1 MGGPTL
7 RAISVGDVT
16 RPKDVT
22 GGNRVSRYVNVA
34 MLQIA
39 STSTEPDFQARKLEH
54 WGKMAYYLDA
64 MCTLNP
70 NIDVVVAPEIYI
82 DGMDPLHFHELAET
96 IPGPMTDLF
105 CAKAA
110 QLGIWL
116 VPGSMLEKMPGEDGF
131 YNTAPL
137 ISPKGEI
144 VMKYRKIF
152 IPRPMEPSKPGRE
165 FPVYEAEGIG
175 KIALMICADAH
186 VPEVSRNLAL
196 NGAEL
201 ILKPA
206 LQPHWIGN
214 VRNLVPVVQ
223 TRAIENQ
230 CFVVSVNHPAPLAM
244 GHSCICDP
252 EGRIVEE
259 LGETDSYVVATL
271 NLDDVTTARRKG
283 FVGCFPL
290 LQMVKQFKQE
300 GVPLDKCYLGDLCVA
315 PLFKELE
322 GNVPTTPEEFLEQG
336 HQTL

>member
-1 MGGPTL
+1 M
-7 RAISVGDVT
+7 
-16 RPKDVT
+16 
-22 GGNRVSRYVNVA
+22 SRYLNVA

-39 STSTEPDFQARKLEH
+39 STSVNPDLEARKREH
-54 WGKMAYYLDA
+54 WGKMAFYLDT
-64 MCTLNP
+64 MCHLNP
-70 NIDVVVAPEIYI
+70 HINLVVAPEIYI
-82 DGMDPLHFHELAET
+82 DGMDPLHFDELAET

-105 CAKAA
+105 CAKA
-110 QLGIWL
+110 QELGIWL
-116 VPGSMLEKMPGEDGF
+116 VPGSMLEKVPGEEGF
-131 YNTAPL
+131 YNATML

-165 FPVYEAEGIG
+165 FPVYRIEGIG
-175 KIALMICADAH
+175 TVGLMICADAH
-186 VPEVSRNLAL
+186 VPEVARNLAL

-201 ILKPA
+201 LLKPA

-252 EGRIVEE
+252 EGRILEE

-271 NLDDVTTARRKG
+271 NMDDVKLAREQG
-283 FVGCFPL
+283 FAGCFPL
-290 LQMVKQFKQE
+290 LKMVRTFRQE
-300 GVPLDKCYLGDLCVA
+300 GVPLDQCYMGDLCEA
-315 PLFKELE
+315 PVFKELE
-322 GNVPTTPEEFLEQG
+322 GNAPLTPEELLREG
-336 HQTL
+336 HQML